1 MKTQAEIL
9 LILSN
14 VKIDLDRPS
23 SAGSESLYRM
33 PMFGW
38 LLFLLD
44 TLRWLKSGHRHWTC
58 FIVDLHY
65 RWRGVIFHSY
75 VEVSIAMAVFP
86 NRWFISENPI
96 NMDDFGVPLFWETSM
111 SVYLKGQPP
120 CHFVGWWKP
129 RLAARSDD
137 RWMVEVLLT
146 FGADPEMKNIN
157 NEARW
162 KNRLVDCSW
171 VYHGKKYGKKIGWT
185 IKIYDSLAV
194 GWEGAKEPGVP
205 I

>member
-1 MKTQAEIL
+1 MSRSIL
-9 LILSN
+9 TGLHRQDQN
-14 VKIDLDRPS
+14 
-23 SAGSESLYRM
+23 LYTEC
-33 PMFGW
+33 PCLVGYYFYW
-38 LLFLLD
+38 IHSD
-44 TLRWLKSGHRHWTC
+44 DWKSGHRHWTC

-162 KNRLVDCSW
+162 KKSIGRLFMGLPWKKVWKKDWVDDKDIWFTGCWLGGS
-171 VYHGKKYGKKIGWT
+171 
-185 IKIYDSLAV
+185 
-194 GWEGAKEPGVP
+194 
-205 I
+205 